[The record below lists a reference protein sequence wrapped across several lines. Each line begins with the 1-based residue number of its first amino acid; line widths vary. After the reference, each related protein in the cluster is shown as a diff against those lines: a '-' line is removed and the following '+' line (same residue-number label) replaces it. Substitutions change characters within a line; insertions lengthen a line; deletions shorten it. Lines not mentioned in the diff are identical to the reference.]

1 MTGAARGKAA
11 LPEHIE
17 ASVVYLNAPNELE
30 IRKESL
36 ATKSLGAGEI
46 LCETLVTAISPGT
59 ELGAYAGLPALRA
72 GPAYPRL
79 QGYCNVA
86 RVLAVGPDAGGIRC
100 DDRVL
105 SFASHR
111 SHYRMAAADVLLV
124 LSQDAKADEVVC
136 TYLYHLGYDAV
147 LRANVRAG
155 SRVLVVG
162 LGVLGLTSVAMA
174 GVAGARVFAVSD
186 HSIPRRIARECGAS
200 AVFPRSNLP
209 ELRAA
214 LSEALADVVIVTA
227 NSWEDWRIC
236 LEMAAMRGIIACLG
250 FPGRGQA
257 PAAQNPLDSRFFY
270 AKQLQI
276 MAVGLSPE
284 KPDTRG
290 FLRFNER
297 DNMKFLAHLIEAER
311 LRPSMLVSGT
321 YPAGD
326 IDRAYR
332 DLLSRKDSALTY
344 LLRWR

>member
-1 MTGAARGKAA
+1 MTGAARDQAA

-17 ASVVYLNAPNELE
+17 ASVVYLAAPKELE
-30 IRKESL
+30 MRRESL
-36 ATKSLGAGEI
+36 ATGSLGAGEI

-59 ELGAYAGLPALRA
+59 ELAAYAGLPALRA

-86 RVLAVGPDAGGIRC
+86 RVLAVGPGVGGIRC

-111 SHYRMAAADVLLV
+111 SHFVMAAADVLLV
-124 LSQDAKADEVVC
+124 LSQGASADDIAC

-147 LRANVRAG
+147 LRATIRAG

-174 GVAGARVFAVSD
+174 GVSGAQVFAVSNQ
-186 HSIPRRIARECGAS
+186 PVPQRIALETGAT
-200 AVFPRSNLP
+200 AVFPRSGLQ

-214 LSEALADVVIVTA
+214 LTEGLADVVIVTT
-227 NSWEDWRIC
+227 NSWEDWLIC
-236 LEMAAMRGIIACLG
+236 LEMAAMRGVIACLG

-257 PAAQNPLDSRFFY
+257 PAAQNPLDSRYFY

-276 MAVGLSPE
+276 MAAGMSPE

-297 DNMKFLAHLIEAER
+297 DNMQYLARLIETER

-321 YPAGD
+321 YAAND
-326 IDRAYR
+326 IERAYR
-332 DLLSRKDSALTY
+332 DLLARKDAAITY
-344 LLRWR
+344 LLRWS

>member
-1 MTGAARGKAA
+1 MTGAAHGKAA

-17 ASVVYLNAPNELE
+17 ASVVYLEAPRELE
-30 IRKESL
+30 IRKEKL

-46 LCETLVTAISPGT
+46 LCETLLTAISPGT

-72 GPAYPRL
+72 GVAYPRL

-86 RVLAVGPDAGGIRC
+86 RVLAVGPGVSDVRC

-111 SHYRMAAADVLLV
+111 SHYVMAAAGVLLV
-124 LSQDAKADEVVC
+124 LSHGADADEIVC

-147 LRANVRAG
+147 LRANVHAG

-174 GVAGARVFAVSD
+174 GVAGARVFALSN
-186 HSIPRRIARECGAS
+186 HSIPQRTAMEFGATAAFS
-200 AVFPRSNLP
+200 RNNLQG
-209 ELRAA
+209 LRAA
-214 LSEALADVVIVTA
+214 LTEDLADVVIVTS
-227 NSWEDWRIC
+227 NSWDDWLIC
-236 LEMAAMRGIIACLG
+236 LEMAAMRGVIACLG

-257 PAAQNPLDSRFFY
+257 PASLNPLDSRFFY

-276 MAVGLSPE
+276 MAVGMSPE
-284 KPDTRG
+284 KRDARG

-297 DNMKFLAHLIEAER
+297 DNMKFLVHLIETKR
-311 LRPSMLVSGT
+311 LRPRMLVSGT
-321 YPAGD
+321 YAADD
-326 IDRAYR
+326 IDQAYR
-332 DLLSRKDSALTY
+332 DLLVRKDSAITY